1 MSAAQEAPERRAD
14 GARPAVFIDRDGTLI
29 EDVHYIRRP
38 EDVRLVPGAA
48 AALRRL
54 NEAGI
59 AVVVITNQSSIGRG
73 MASEADYHAVRMRLD
88 AVLAAEGAHVDAT
101 YFCPHGPTDACRC
114 RKPGTELF
122 ERAARDLGLDPA
134 RSFFIGDR
142 LRDILPA
149 AELGGRGVLVP
160 SGDTPT
166 MDVMRAQSDFKISTT
181 LGAAVDRVLASGA
194 SGA

>member
-1 MSAAQEAPERRAD
+1 MSEETESRTN
-14 GARPAVFIDRDGTLI
+14 GARAAVFVDRDGTLI

-59 AVVVITNQSSIGRG
+59 PVVVVTNQSAIGRG
-73 MASEADYHAVRMRLD
+73 LTSEADYHAVRMRLD
-88 AVLAAEGAHVDAT
+88 AALAAEGAHVDAS
-101 YFCPHGPTDACRC
+101 YFCPHGPADACRC

-122 ERAARDLGLDPA
+122 ERAARDLDLDPA

-142 LRDILPA
+142 LRDIQPA

-166 MDVMRAQSDFKISTT
+166 MDVVRAQSDFKISTT

-194 SGA
+194 AGASGV